1 MILPE
6 FFVQLRMQLF
16 SWLREGEVRSLGYL
30 CSCCAE
36 QIHFHKAI
44 KYFTSIISSF
54 VCVFKCY
61 FKTKVVVV
69 TVVIPKKLSLSIILI
84 PPITDS
90 Q

>member
-16 SWLREGEVRSLGYL
+16 SWLREEKYGALDI
-30 CSCCAE
+30 CAE

-69 TVVIPKKLSLSIILI
+69 TVVIQKKCLCPSS
-84 PPITDS
+84 
-90 Q
+90 